1 MKGIFGYGKSALG
14 TLALLGL
21 TAAASAQAPD
31 AREQRN
37 AQTLERYA
45 EVVVAQGRNEQC
57 KVLDEARG
65 KRFAEDVGKITMV
78 LEKRLP
84 AQQLLDVII
93 NSAIATGAP
102 ESAAGCDEATRRLV
116 EAGSEQARTWAEELR
131 GGRSRGNSTQGK

>member
-1 MKGIFGYGKSALG
+1 MKGIFEYCKSALG

-21 TAAASAQAPD
+21 TVSATAQASD
-31 AREQRN
+31 ARQQRN
-37 AQTLERYA
+37 AETLERYA
-45 EVVVAQGRNEQC
+45 KVVVAQGRNEQC
-57 KVLDEARG
+57 KVLDEPSG
-65 KRFAEDVGKITMV
+65 QRFAEDVGKITMV

-102 ESAAGCDEATRRLV
+102 ASAAGCDEATRRLV

-131 GGRSRGNSTQGK
+131 GGRSRGKSTQGK